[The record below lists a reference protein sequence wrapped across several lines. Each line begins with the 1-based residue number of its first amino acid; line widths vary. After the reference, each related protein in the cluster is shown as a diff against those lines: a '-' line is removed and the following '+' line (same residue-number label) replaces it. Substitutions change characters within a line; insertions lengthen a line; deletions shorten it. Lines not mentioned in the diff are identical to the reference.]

1 MANNITTVPYHYDK
15 QFRRYIQ
22 QFMRLFSGFQFLIS
36 TDNDGNP
43 IYQTVPVRYGDT
55 SRMANHILKQNSENK
70 VLTVPMISCYITNL
84 AQDSEWR
91 TFPQHEDKTTVYEK
105 KFNDETKEYEN
116 EVGDSYTVTRHQPV
130 PYRLQMNCDIWTS
143 NTEQKLQILEQILV
157 LFNPS
162 VNIHTNNNSLDWST
176 LSYVELM
183 QVLWTNRAIPQGV
196 DDIIDIASLQFQM
209 PILVNPPAKVQKNT
223 LIQTIINNI
232 HAVDT
237 GTADDFSV
245 DDLSNVNYATYQ
257 IITLGNYKMRIVTD
271 NADNTTAEILNSAG
285 GSTDDTGNPL
295 TWSHVLANYGEFRP
309 NLSQIRLRKTTDPGD
324 ISTDIIGTLDTH
336 LTNGALLNVTIDTDT
351 LPGNTQDP
359 ITTIVDPQNSTDW
372 AVITGAAVAGS
383 RYLLLGD
390 IPVGQA
396 GYPAVTND
404 IVEYNGA
411 TWSTTFDAST
421 NSESVHYTTNLTT
434 LDKLKWTGE
443 QWINAYE
450 GTYNAGY
457 WRVYL

>member
-1 MANNITTVPYHYDK
+1 MANSITTVPYHYDK

-36 TDNDGNP
+36 TDIDGNP

-232 HAVDT
+232 HTVDT

-245 DDLSNVNYATYQ
+245 DDLSNVDYTTYQ
-257 IITLGNYKMRIVTD
+257 IITLGNYKMRIITD
-271 NADNTTAEILNSAG
+271 NAGNTTAEILNSAG
-285 GSTDDTGNPL
+285 GSTNDAGNPL

-309 NLSQIRLRKTTDPGD
+309 TLSQIRLRKTTDPGD

-336 LTNGALLNVTIDTDT
+336 LTNGSLLNVTIDTDT
-351 LPGNTQDP
+351 LPGNTQNP
-359 ITTIVDPQNSTDW
+359 ITTIVDPQNGNDW
-372 AVITGAAVAGS
+372 SVITGAAVAGS

-390 IPVGQA
+390 IPDGQV

-404 IVEYNGA
+404 IVEYNGV
-411 TWSTTFDAST
+411 TWSTTFDASA
-421 NSESVHYTTNLTT
+421 NSASIHYTTNLTT